1 MAKPFTPMEV
11 KRLIGEHQSYL
22 SQLNAGE
29 SITEKYQAEI
39 VKASKAF
46 VAKEVLN
53 LLKEIPVEEINRDKR
68 GFRVKAL
75 RDHGYTTIADLAADA
90 LVAVRQY
97 GIGVYSVL
105 LSFFA

>member
-1 MAKPFTPMEV
+1 MAKPFTPIEV

-46 VAKEVLN
+46 VAKEALN
-53 LLKEIPVEEINRDKR
+53 LLKEIPVEELETAFKGVPSSELSSDKNI
-68 GFRVKAL
+68 V
-75 RDHGYTTIADLAADA
+75 DV
-90 LVAVRQY
+90 LVDN
-97 GIGVYSVL
+97 I
-105 LSFFA
+105 